1 MDARAES
8 NIAPIRELTLTRVFD
23 APRQL
28 VFKMW
33 TDPAHLARWWGPK
46 LFTSTVRCW
55 EARAGG
61 KIDLTMDMAGGGG
74 HPMGGGFREV
84 VAPERLVFTS
94 TALEDENGNPGLEN
108 LNTITFA
115 DVGGKT
121 QVTVHVVVLRATEAA
136 AFALSGMEMGWSQ
149 SLDKLGDLI
158 AQIR

>member
-33 TDPAHLARWWGPK
+33 TDPVHLARWWGPK
-46 LFTSTVRCW
+46 LFTSTVRTW
-55 EARAGG
+55 DARAGG
-61 KIDLTMDMAGGGG
+61 KIDLTMNMADGSG
-74 HPMGGGFREV
+74 HPMGGAFREV

-94 TALEDENGNPGLEN
+94 TALEDEAGNAGLEN
-108 LNTITFA
+108 LNTVTFE
-115 DVGGKT
+115 DYNGKT
-121 QVTVHVVVLRATEAA
+121 KVTVHVVVLRATEAA
-136 AFALSGMEMGWSQ
+136 TFALAGMEAGWSQ
-149 SLDKLGDLI
+149 SLDKLGDLV